1 MIFPIFQK
9 PASQRLTPWLV
20 VAIVLS
26 ILAVIYGISQ
36 FGSSDKRPSPQ
47 GEKTAPPV
55 KKVTALGRLEPEAQL
70 IRLSTPLAL
79 NNDRIAQLQV
89 EEGDQVKAGQVVA
102 ILDSQDRLHA
112 ALSEAQKQVRVAQ
125 SRLAQVKAGAKGGEI
140 QAQRA
145 TIARLQAEFEGA
157 TATQKAEIARW
168 LAEVQN
174 AKAEYQRF
182 QQLYQQG
189 AISTSSLDSKRLAA
203 QTAQAQLNEARAK
216 QHRIQ
221 RTLPQQIRE
230 ARATLDRITEI
241 RPVDIQAAQADLERS
256 MATLTQAKINWEQ
269 SYVRAPMDGQILKIR
284 ARRGETIREAGIA
297 DFGQTSQM
305 IAVAEVYQT
314 EIGKIKLGQP
324 AVITGDAFSGKL
336 QGAVSQIGL
345 QVSKQNVFS
354 NQPGENL
361 DRRVV
366 EVKIRLSPKDSK
378 RVAGLTNLQVQ
389 TAIKL

>member
-1 MIFPIFQK
+1 VIFPIFQK
-9 PASQRLTPWLV
+9 PASRRFVPWLV
-20 VAIVLS
+20 A
-26 ILAVIYGISQ
+26 AMVISVIAAYYGVSQ
-36 FGSSDKRPSPQ
+36 FGSSDKSALSPAA
-47 GEKTAPPV
+47 KTPPPV

-79 NNDRIAQLQV
+79 NNDRIAQLRV
-89 EEGDQVKAGQVVA
+89 EEGDRVKAGQVVA
-102 ILDSQDRLHA
+102 ILDSQDRLQA
-112 ALSEAQKQVRVAQ
+112 ALAEAQKQVRVAQ
-125 SRLAQVKAGAKGGEI
+125 SRLAQVKAGAKVGEI
-140 QAQRA
+140 QAQSA
-145 TIARLQAEFEGA
+145 TIARLKAELQGE
-157 TATQKAEIARW
+157 TATQKAETARR

-174 AKAEYQRF
+174 AQAEYQRF

-189 AISTSSLDSKRLAA
+189 AVSTSSLDSKRLAA
-203 QTAQAQLNEARAK
+203 QTAQAQLNEASAK
-216 QHRIQ
+216 QNRVQ
-221 RTLPQQIRE
+221 NTFPQQIKE
-230 ARATLDRITEI
+230 AQATLDRIAEV
-241 RPVDIQAAQADLERS
+241 RPVDIRVTQADLERS
-256 MATLTQAKINWEQ
+256 LAALKQAKINAAQ

-305 IAVAEVYQT
+305 MAVAEVYQT
-314 EIGKIKLGQP
+314 DIGKIKLGQP
-324 AVITGDAFSGKL
+324 AVITGDAFSGEL
-336 QGAVSQIGL
+336 EGTVSQIGL

>member
-9 PASQRLTPWLV
+9 PAARRLVPWIIA
-20 VAIVLS
+20 AIV
-26 ILAVIYGISQ
+26 IFIIAAFYGVSQ
-36 FGSSDKRPSPQ
+36 FGSDKSTSSPVA
-47 GEKTAPPV
+47 KTAPTV

-79 NNDRIAQLQV
+79 NNDRVAQLKV

-102 ILDSQDRLHA
+102 ILDSQDRLQA

-125 SRLAQVKAGAKGGEI
+125 SRLAQVKAGAKVGEI
-140 QAQRA
+140 QAQKA
-145 TIARLQAEFEGA
+145 TIARLQAELQGE
-157 TATQKAEIARW
+157 TATQKAGAARW
-168 LAEVQN
+168 MAEVQN
-174 AKAEYQRF
+174 SKAEYQRF

-189 AISTSSLDSKRLAA
+189 AVSISSLDSKRLTA
-203 QTAQAQLNEARAK
+203 QTAQAQLNEAKAK
-216 QHRIQ
+216 QNRVQ
-221 RTLPQQIRE
+221 GTLPQQIKE
-230 ARATLDRITEI
+230 AQATLDRIREV
-241 RPVDIQAAQADLERS
+241 RPVDVQVAQAELERS
-256 MATLTQAKINWEQ
+256 TTAFRQAKINVEQ
-269 SYVRAPMDGQILKIR
+269 SYVRAPIDGQILKIR
-284 ARRGETIREAGIA
+284 ARRGETIRDAGIA

-314 EIGKIKLGQP
+314 DIGKIKLGQP
-324 AVITGDAFSGKL
+324 AVITGDAFSEKL
-336 QGAVSQIGL
+336 EGTVSQIGL

-366 EVKIRLSPKDSK
+366 EVKIRLSPKDSR

>member
-9 PASQRLTPWLV
+9 PAARRLVPWII
-20 VAIVLS
+20 ATIIIS
-26 ILAVIYGISQ
+26 IIAAFYGISQ
-36 FGSSDKRPSPQ
+36 FGSDKSASSSA
-47 GEKTAPPV
+47 EKTAPPL

-79 NNDRIAQLQV
+79 NNDRIAQLRV
-89 EEGDQVKAGQVVA
+89 EEGDQVKAGQIVA
-102 ILDSQDRLHA
+102 ILDSQDRLQA
-112 ALSEAQKQVRVAQ
+112 ALAEAQKQVWVAQ
-125 SRLAQVKAGAKGGEI
+125 SRLAQVRAGAKAGEI
-140 QAQRA
+140 QAQKA
-145 TIARLQAEFEGA
+145 TIARLQAELQGE
-157 TATQKAEIARW
+157 TATQRAGTARW
-168 LAEVQN
+168 LAEVKN
-174 AKAEYQRF
+174 ADAEYQRF

-189 AISTSSLDSKRLAA
+189 AISISSLDSKRLTA
-203 QTAQAQLNEARAK
+203 QTAQAQLNEAKAK
-216 QHRIQ
+216 QNRVQ
-221 RTLPQQIRE
+221 GTLPQQIKE
-230 ARATLDRITEI
+230 AQATLDRIVEV
-241 RPVDIQAAQADLERS
+241 RPVDIRLAQADLERS
-256 MATLTQAKINWEQ
+256 LAALKQAKINVEQ
-269 SYVRAPMDGQILKIR
+269 SYVRAPSDGQILKIR
-284 ARRGETIREAGIA
+284 ARRGETIRDAGIA

-314 EIGKIKLGQP
+314 DIGKIKLGQP

-336 QGAVSQIGL
+336 EGTVSQIGL

-366 EVKIRLSPKDSK
+366 EVKIRLNPKDSR

>member
-1 MIFPIFQK
+1 VIFPIFQK
-9 PASQRLTPWLV
+9 PTSRRFVPWLV
-20 VAIVLS
+20 AAILIS
-26 ILAVIYGISQ
+26 IIAAFYGISQ
-36 FGSSDKRPSPQ
+36 FGSSDKRPSSPTA
-47 GEKTAPPV
+47 KTAPPV

-89 EEGDQVKAGQVVA
+89 EEGDQVKEGQIVA
-102 ILDSQDRLHA
+102 ILDSKDRLQA
-112 ALSEAQKQVRVAQ
+112 ALVEAQKQVRVAQ
-125 SRLAQVKAGAKGGEI
+125 SRLAQVKAGAKVGEI
-140 QAQRA
+140 RAQKA
-145 TIARLQAEFEGA
+145 TIARLQAELQGE
-157 TATQKAEIARW
+157 TATQKAGTARW

-174 AKAEYQRF
+174 ANAEYQRF

-189 AISTSSLDSKRLAA
+189 AVSISSLDSKRLVA

-216 QHRIQ
+216 QNRAQ
-221 RTLPQQIRE
+221 GTLPQQIRE
-230 ARATLDRITEI
+230 AQATLDRITEV
-241 RPVDIQAAQADLERS
+241 RPVDIRAAQAELERS
-256 MATLTQAKINWEQ
+256 LAALRQAKINVEQ
-269 SYVRAPMDGQILKIR
+269 SYVRAPIDGQILKIR
-284 ARRGETIREAGIA
+284 ARRGETIRDAGIA

-314 EIGKIKLGQP
+314 DIGKIKLGQH

-336 QGAVSQIGL
+336 EGTVSQIGL

-389 TAIKL
+389 TAIQL

>member
-9 PASQRLTPWLV
+9 PTARRLAPWIV
-20 VAIVLS
+20 AAIVIS
-26 ILAVIYGISQ
+26 IVAAFYGISQ
-36 FGSSDKRPSPQ
+36 SGSDKSVSSPAT
-47 GEKTAPPV
+47 KTALPV

-79 NNDRIAQLQV
+79 NNDRIAQLRV
-89 EEGDQVKAGQVVA
+89 EEGDQVRAGQVVA
-102 ILDSQDRLHA
+102 ILDSQDRLQA
-112 ALSEAQKQVRVAQ
+112 TLAEVQKQVRVAQ

-145 TIARLQAEFEGA
+145 TIARLQAELQGETAMQRAA
-157 TATQKAEIARW
+157 TARW

-189 AISTSSLDSKRLAA
+189 AISISSLDSKRLTA
-203 QTAQAQLNEARAK
+203 QTAQAQLNEAKAQQNRL
-216 QHRIQ
+216 QG
-221 RTLPQQIRE
+221 TLPQQIKE
-230 ARATLDRITEI
+230 AQANLERIVEV
-241 RPVDIQAAQADLERS
+241 RPVDIRVAQADLERS
-256 MATLTQAKINWEQ
+256 VAALRQAKINVEQ
-269 SYVRAPMDGQILKIR
+269 SYVRAPIDGQILKIR
-284 ARRGETIREAGIA
+284 ARRGETIRDAGIA
-297 DFGQTSQM
+297 DFAQTSQM

-314 EIGKIKLGQP
+314 DIGKIKLGQQ
-324 AVITGDAFSGKL
+324 AVITGDAFSGEL
-336 QGAVSQIGL
+336 EGTVSQIGL

-366 EVKIRLSPKDSK
+366 EVKIRLNPKDSK

>member
-9 PASQRLTPWLV
+9 PTSRRLVSWLV
-20 VAIVLS
+20 AAIVIS
-26 ILAVIYGISQ
+26 IIAASYGISQ
-36 FGSSDKRPSPQ
+36 IGSSGKSTSSPAA
-47 GEKTAPPV
+47 KTAPTV

-79 NNDRIAQLQV
+79 NNDRVAQLKV
-89 EEGDQVKAGQVVA
+89 EEGDQVKAGQIVA
-102 ILDSQDRLHA
+102 ILDSQDRLQA

-125 SRLAQVKAGAKGGEI
+125 SRLAQVKAGSKVGEI

-145 TIARLQAEFEGA
+145 TIARLQAELQGE
-157 TATQKAEIARW
+157 TATQRAGTARW
-168 LAEVQN
+168 MAEVQN
-174 AKAEYQRF
+174 ANAEYQRF

-189 AISTSSLDSKRLAA
+189 AVSISSLDSKRLTA
-203 QTAQAQLNEARAK
+203 QTAQAQLNEAKAK
-216 QHRIQ
+216 QNRVQ
-221 RTLPQQIRE
+221 GTLPQQIKE
-230 ARATLDRITEI
+230 AQATLDRIAEV
-241 RPVDIQAAQADLERS
+241 RPVDIRVTQADLERS
-256 MATLTQAKINWEQ
+256 LAALRQAKINVEQ
-269 SYVRAPMDGQILKIR
+269 SYVRAPSDGQILKIR
-284 ARRGETIREAGIA
+284 ARRGETIRDAGIA

-314 EIGKIKLGQP
+314 DIGKIKLGQP
-324 AVITGDAFSGKL
+324 AVITGDAFSEKL
-336 QGAVSQIGL
+336 EGTVSQIGL

-389 TAIKL
+389 TAINL

>member
-9 PASQRLTPWLV
+9 PAARRLVPWV
-20 VAIVLS
+20 VAAIVIS
-26 ILAVIYGISQ
+26 IIAAFYGVSQ
-36 FGSSDKRPSPQ
+36 FGSSDKSASAPAA
-47 GEKTAPPV
+47 KTPPPV

-79 NNDRIAQLQV
+79 NNDRIAQLRV
-89 EEGDQVKAGQVVA
+89 EEGDQVKAGQIVA
-102 ILDSQDRLHA
+102 ILDSQNRLQA
-112 ALSEAQKQVRVAQ
+112 ALAEAQEQISVAQ
-125 SRLAQVKAGAKGGEI
+125 SRLAQVKAGAKVGEI

-145 TIARLQAEFEGA
+145 TIARLQAELQGE
-157 TATQKAEIARW
+157 TATQKAGSARR

-189 AISTSSLDSKRLAA
+189 AISISSLDSKRLTA
-203 QTAQAQLNEARAK
+203 QTAQAQLNEARA
-216 QHRIQ
+216 QQSRVQ
-221 RTLPQQIRE
+221 GTLPQQIKE
-230 ARATLDRITEI
+230 AQATLNRIREV
-241 RPVDIQAAQADLERS
+241 RPVDIRVAQAELERS
-256 MATLTQAKINWEQ
+256 DAALRQAKINVEQ
-269 SYVRAPMDGQILKIR
+269 SYVRAPIDGQILKIR
-284 ARRGETIREAGIA
+284 ARRGETIRDTGIA

-314 EIGKIKLGQP
+314 DIGKIKLGQP
-324 AVITGDAFSGKL
+324 AVITGDAFSGQL
-336 QGAVSQIGL
+336 EGTVSQIGL

-366 EVKIRLSPKDSK
+366 EVKIHLSPKDSK

>member
-1 MIFPIFQK
+1 VIFPIFQK
-9 PASQRLTPWLV
+9 PAARRFVPWIAAAMIISI
-20 VAIVLS
+20 VA
-26 ILAVIYGISQ
+26 AFYGISQ
-36 FGSSDKRPSPQ
+36 FGSSEKSISSPAA
-47 GEKTAPPV
+47 KTAPPV

-79 NNDRIAQLQV
+79 NNDRIAQVRV
-89 EEGDQVKAGQVVA
+89 EEGDQVKAGQIIA
-102 ILDSQDRLHA
+102 ILDSQDRLQA

-125 SRLAQVKAGAKGGEI
+125 ARLAQVKAGAKVGEI

-145 TIARLQAEFEGA
+145 TIARL
-157 TATQKAEIARW
+157 KAELQGESAAQHAETARW
-168 LAEVQN
+168 LAEVKN
-174 AKAEYQRF
+174 ADAEYQRF

-189 AISTSSLDSKRLAA
+189 AVSISSLDSKRLTA

-216 QHRIQ
+216 QNRVQ
-221 RTLPQQIRE
+221 GTLPQQIKE
-230 ARATLDRITEI
+230 AQATLDRIAEV
-241 RPVDIQAAQADLERS
+241 RPVDIRVAQADLERS
-256 MATLTQAKINWEQ
+256 TAVLRQAKINVEQ
-269 SYVRAPMDGQILKIR
+269 SYVRAPIDGQILKIR
-284 ARRGETIREAGIA
+284 ARRGETIRDAGIA

-314 EIGKIKLGQP
+314 DIGKIKLGQS

-336 QGAVSQIGL
+336 EGTVSQIGL

-366 EVKIRLSPKDSK
+366 EVKIRLRPKDSK